1 MPLPLPADSEK
12 SCTWKFSVH
21 SSSYLTKARR
31 IGKTPGRIGIRLVE
45 GQQHRKLKLMFI
57 KTYCCFG
64 QEVFKKLRV
73 AKWFWIK
80 PDFVYLD
87 KNRCIFHHVNLVS
100 TDECVLR
107 IICMYQSV
115 ETKHIIQNTN
125 YFLNFFMMRSFSL
138 ISVSRKV
145 LSTAGWNWV

>member
-1 MPLPLPADSEK
+1 MRRSYEQYTYSHTKDQFSWVKILN
-12 SCTWKFSVH
+12 WKMF
-21 SSSYLTKARR
+21 L
-31 IGKTPGRIGIRLVE
+31 
-45 GQQHRKLKLMFI
+45 GQNKRNLSLFWFRGKLKLMFI
-57 KTYCCFG
+57 ITFCCFG
-64 QEVFKKLRV
+64 QKVFKKLQV

-125 YFLNFFMMRSFSL
+125 YFLNFFMMRSFSHAQDMYL
-138 ISVSRKV
+138 NWF
-145 LSTAGWNWV
+145 LSQGKYC